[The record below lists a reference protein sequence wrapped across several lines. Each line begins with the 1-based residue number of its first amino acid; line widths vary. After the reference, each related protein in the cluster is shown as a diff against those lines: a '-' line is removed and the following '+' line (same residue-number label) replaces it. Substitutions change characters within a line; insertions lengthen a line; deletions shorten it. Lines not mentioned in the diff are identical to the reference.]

1 MMEKTWANERKI
13 KTVQEALDREIEL
26 KELVVELRHAQP
38 E

>member
-1 MMEKTWANERKI
+1 MEKTWANERKI

-26 KELVVELRHAQP
+26 KEFVVELRHAQP